1 MNNEAKSI
9 DVATL
14 RDWLADGGEIAFL
27 DVREEGQHCAG
38 HPLLAVGL
46 SYSRLELD
54 VGRLVPRQSC
64 RIVLVD
70 DTDEVAA
77 KAAKRLAALGYTAL
91 NVLAGG
97 VAAWGSAYPL
107 FPSSNVP
114 SKGFAEVVEID
125 SHTPHVTAAEL
136 AEMQRAGRNLKILD
150 SRTVEEFN
158 RFHVPGAQTCPGAE
172 LVYRFADLV
181 PDPETLVVVS
191 CAGRTRSII
200 GAQSLINAG
209 VPNQVVSLQGG
220 TQGWRLA
227 GLDLERDTRA
237 SVAPVTA
244 AGVAVAAPR
253 AAQVAARFGVRR
265 IDHATLKTW
274 RKEAA
279 ARTTYLLDVRTPEEY
294 AAGYLPGSVSAPGGQ
309 LVQAIDRWV
318 GIRGARLVLVDDH
331 GTRAVMTAHWLK
343 QMGWDVSV
351 LDHALDGAALE
362 RGGAAA
368 TSSPTATIVAAE
380 AATLVARGAAAIVLG
395 ASAAFRAGH
404 PPGAVWTIRPRLD
417 RLPEVVLNA
426 ARILVFSDDPATA
439 RLACVDLAELSS
451 AEIAVVEGGIAAWR
465 ETGLP
470 LVASPDQPPDS
481 ERIDFVFWNHNRHE
495 SDEGAAQAMRNYL
508 QWELDLPGEIE
519 KDGLSGFRVG
529 AAIA

>member
-1 MNNEAKSI
+1 
-9 DVATL
+9 
-14 RDWLADGGEIAFL
+14 
-27 DVREEGQHCAG
+27 
-38 HPLLAVGL
+38 
-46 SYSRLELD
+46 
-54 VGRLVPRQSC
+54 
-64 RIVLVD
+64 
-70 DTDEVAA
+70 
-77 KAAKRLAALGYTAL
+77 
-91 NVLAGG
+91 
-97 VAAWGSAYPL
+97 
-107 FPSSNVP
+107 
-114 SKGFAEVVEID
+114 
-125 SHTPHVTAAEL
+125 
-136 AEMQRAGRNLKILD
+136 
-150 SRTVEEFN
+150 
-158 RFHVPGAQTCPGAE
+158 
-172 LVYRFADLV
+172 
-181 PDPETLVVVS
+181 
-191 CAGRTRSII
+191 
-200 GAQSLINAG
+200 
-209 VPNQVVSLQGG
+209 
-220 TQGWRLA
+220 
-227 GLDLERDTRA
+227 
-237 SVAPVTA
+237 
-244 AGVAVAAPR
+244 
-253 AAQVAARFGVRR
+253 
-265 IDHATLKTW
+265 
-274 RKEAA
+274 
-279 ARTTYLLDVRTPEEY
+279 
-294 AAGYLPGSVSAPGGQ
+294 
-309 LVQAIDRWV
+309 
-318 GIRGARLVLVDDH
+318 VLVDDH

-362 RGGAAA
+362 RGGAAS